1 MAIFRLQENVPD
13 VYPRKSRDFQLL
25 CNAFDAVFNAIKYD
39 IDSIPRTADTRL
51 CCDRLLPLLQTKLGF
66 FSKKHFTTDELRTV
80 LQAFRYVVRDKGSR
94 TGILAAI
101 QVFLKV
107 ANASNRSRITII
119 DNYEGDD
126 GYVTDGIVG
135 NTYVVEV
142 AIEGRQV
149 DTTLLTE
156 LLRYVLPAGYQLR
169 YSFYTAME
177 PVTRTVHRDSIEIAF
192 VDIGDSRGVRLTSLD
207 SSYPYELKFET
218 YTSKVDGE
226 ASYYFIKDGDTY
238 TQLTDDKPPH
248 GWPNGEYYKRI
259 NDTTQYVLIDVDRV
273 VSPQF
278 ENSDT
283 TKYYMYD
290 TGTHV
295 YTELRTIPT
304 NWGESNAVYYLK
316 VGDTYQQVNF
326 SWTLTPLVT
335 VPNDYEKDSNGDYI
349 FYTLDGDSYVETTDY
364 NDTLYCAIRNSH
376 YERVYLQHNSIHGV
390 STTATHPKRNSMGQL
405 FDYTDNVFDS
415 NSIKFNNKKE
425 EISDG

>member
-107 ANASNRSRITII
+107 ANASNRSRIMII

-135 NTYVVEV
+135 NTYIVEV

-177 PVTRTVHRDSIEIAF
+177 PVTKTVHRDSIEIAF

-226 ASYYFIKDGDTY
+226 
-238 TQLTDDKPPH
+238 
-248 GWPNGEYYKRI
+248 
-259 NDTTQYVLIDVDRV
+259 VLKGVH
-273 VSPQF
+273 
-278 ENSDT
+278 T
-283 TKYYMYD
+283 
-290 TGTHV
+290 
-295 YTELRTIPT
+295 LRSLR
-304 NWGESNAVYYLK
+304 E
-316 VGDTYQQVNF
+316 
-326 SWTLTPLVT
+326 
-335 VPNDYEKDSNGDYI
+335 
-349 FYTLDGDSYVETTDY
+349 
-364 NDTLYCAIRNSH
+364 
-376 YERVYLQHNSIHGV
+376 
-390 STTATHPKRNSMGQL
+390 
-405 FDYTDNVFDS
+405 
-415 NSIKFNNKKE
+415 
-425 EISDG
+425 